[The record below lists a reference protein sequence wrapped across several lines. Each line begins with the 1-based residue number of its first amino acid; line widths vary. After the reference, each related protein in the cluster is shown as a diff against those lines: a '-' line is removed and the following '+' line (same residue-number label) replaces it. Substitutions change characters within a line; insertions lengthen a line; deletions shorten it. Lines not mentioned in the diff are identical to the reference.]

1 MAPHKFKQPPQAP
14 PLFTGTPDS
23 VVKDTREMLAKSKKV
38 IDDIVAK
45 TSEKEATFND
55 VLLPM
60 AHDENLQTLSAH
72 ILGFYQSVSTD
83 QSLRDASTEAE
94 KMMDEYSIEAN
105 MREDVF
111 KLVDALSKKGE
122 ELDAESQRLLEKEHK
137 SYIRN
142 GLNLPA
148 GPKRDRF
155 KEIKMRLSQLSIEFN
170 KNLNEE
176 KGGIWFTKEELDGV
190 PEDVVDLLKKED
202 GRYWL
207 TFKYPDLFP
216 TLKYAKNAATR
227 RKVFVANENK
237 VNQNVPLFREAM
249 LLRDEMAR
257 LLGYHTF
264 AEFVIEDKMMKSAKK
279 VDDFLAGLRK
289 RLADGGLDEIK
300 TLKALKKK
308 DVESRGEKFDDRYFL
323 WDHRFYDRMMQEQ
336 DYQLDQNLISEW
348 FPLQST
354 IEGMLKIFE
363 ELFGL
368 VFVEVTGKDR
378 DSISPTGKGE
388 DIVWH
393 EETQVFSVWDD
404 EGEGAGFVGYLY
416 LDLFPRQGKYGH
428 AANFNLQ
435 PGFITQNGTRRY
447 PATALV
453 CNFSK
458 PTAKK
463 PSLLKHDEVTTLFH
477 ELGHGIHDLV
487 SRTTYSRFHG
497 TSTVRDF
504 VEAPSQMLENWCWT
518 PSQLKALSRHYSTL
532 SDDYYNS
539 WKDSD
544 SKSSDKPEKT
554 LPDDLIQKLLKTK
567 NLNGAL
573 FNLRQL
579 HFGTFDM
586 TVHEPKSHGEIEEL
600 QISELYNHLRKDIS
614 KLDGPEVFGEGDGWG
629 NGQATFGHLM
639 GGYQVSIASCYLKLI
654 TN

>member
-1 MAPHKFKQPPQAP
+1 MAPNKFKQPPQAP
-14 PLFTGTPDS
+14 PLFTGTPES
-23 VVKDTREMLAKSKKV
+23 IVKDTKEMLAKSKKV

-45 TSEKEATFND
+45 TSDND
-55 VLLPM
+55 ASFKNVLLPM

-94 KMMDEYSIEAN
+94 KLMDEYSIDAN

-111 KLVDALSKKGE
+111 RLVNAVSKKGE
-122 ELDAESQRLLEKEHK
+122 KLDAESQRLLEKEHK

-148 GPKRDRF
+148 GPIRDRF

-190 PEDVVDLLKKED
+190 PDDVVDLLKKED
-202 GRYWL
+202 GKYWL

-216 TLKYAKNAATR
+216 TLKYAKNPATR
-227 RKVFVANENK
+227 QKVFVANENK
-237 VNQNVPLFREAM
+237 VNQNVPLFKEAM

-257 LLGYHTF
+257 LLGYETF

-279 VDDFLAGLRK
+279 VDDFLAGLRG

-308 DVESRGEKFDDRYFL
+308 DLESRGEKFDDRYFL

-336 DYQLDQNLISEW
+336 DYQLDHNLISEW

-378 DSISPTGKGE
+378 DSISPTGKGD

-404 EGEGAGFVGYLY
+404 EGEGSGFVGYLY

-435 PGFITQNGTRRY
+435 PGFITENGTRRY

-518 PSQLKALSRHYSTL
+518 PSQLKALSKHYSTL
-532 SDDYYNS
+532 SDDYYNA
-539 WKDSD
+539 WKEANST
-544 SKSSDKPEKT
+544 SSGKPENT

-586 TVHEPKSHGEIEEL
+586 TVHEPKSHEEIETL

-614 KLDGPEVFGEGDGWG
+614 KLDGPEVFGDGDGWG

-639 GGYQVSIASCYLKLI
+639 GGYQVSTSPSFFALI
-654 TN
+654 